1 MFLRTE
7 AVFLLQMSCKPDAT
21 NLYQLESPCYSMS
34 RVKVNRISGVTDPLT
49 GMPAKQIELVEVRD
63 SRRPDM
69 FPASD
74 EARVVQGMVSQLQ
87 SMGLMPQIREFGYS
101 KVVMTLTESEYDML
115 GMRLD
120 VNEIY
125 ELDIRNGSLT
135 LKKVTEG
142 T

>member
-1 MFLRTE
+1 
-7 AVFLLQMSCKPDAT
+7 
-21 NLYQLESPCYSMS
+21 MS

-74 EARVVQGMVSQLQ
+74 ESRVVQGMVSQLQ
-87 SMGLMPQIREFGYS
+87 SMGLMPQMREFGYS
-101 KVVMTLTESEYDML
+101 KVIMTLTESEYDML

-120 VNEIY
+120 VNEVY

>member
-1 MFLRTE
+1 MG
-7 AVFLLQMSCKPDAT
+7 
-21 NLYQLESPCYSMS
+21 
-34 RVKVNRISGVTDPLT
+34 RVKVSRISGVTDPLS

-63 SRRPDM
+63 SRRPDL
-69 FPASD
+69 FPAND

-87 SMGLMPQIREFGYS
+87 SMGLMPQIRDMGYS
-101 KVVMTLTESEYDML
+101 KVIMTLTESEYDML

-120 VNEIY
+120 VNEVY

-135 LKKVTEG
+135 LRKVTEG

>member
-1 MFLRTE
+1 
-7 AVFLLQMSCKPDAT
+7 
-21 NLYQLESPCYSMS
+21 MS

-49 GMPAKQIELVEVRD
+49 GLPAKQIELVEVRD
-63 SRRPDM
+63 GRRPDM

-74 EARVVQGMVSQLQ
+74 EAKVVQGMVSQLQ
-87 SMGLMPQIREFGYS
+87 SMGLMPQIRELGYS

-115 GMRLD
+115 GIRLD

-125 ELDIRNGSLT
+125 DLDIRNGSLT

>member
-1 MFLRTE
+1 
-7 AVFLLQMSCKPDAT
+7 
-21 NLYQLESPCYSMS
+21 MS

-115 GMRLD
+115 GIRLD

-125 ELDIRNGSLT
+125 DLDIRGGSLT

>member
-1 MFLRTE
+1 
-7 AVFLLQMSCKPDAT
+7 
-21 NLYQLESPCYSMS
+21 MS

-49 GMPAKQIELVEVRD
+49 GLPAKQIELVEVRD
-63 SRRPDM
+63 GRRPDM
-69 FPASD
+69 LPASD
-74 EARVVQGMVSQLQ
+74 EAKVVQGMVSQLQ
-87 SMGLMPQIREFGYS
+87 SMGLMPQIRELGYS

-115 GMRLD
+115 GIRLD

-125 ELDIRNGSLT
+125 DLDIRNGSLT

>member
-1 MFLRTE
+1 MG
-7 AVFLLQMSCKPDAT
+7 K
-21 NLYQLESPCYSMS
+21 
-34 RVKVNRISGVTDPLT
+34 VKVSRISGVTDPLT
-49 GMPAKQIELVEVRD
+49 GLPAKQIELVEVRD

-87 SMGLMPQIREFGYS
+87 SMGLMPQMRDFGFS
-101 KVVMTLTESEYDML
+101 KILMTLTESEYDML
-115 GMRLD
+115 GIRLD
-120 VNEIY
+120 VNEVY
-125 ELDIRNGSLT
+125 DLDIRNGSIT